1 MLDIC
6 FGDSECGMLKHALRK
21 SKDGVSFTFRGLEI
35 GKIAPNDFYLGRR
48 EWIDRFF
55 AVCSAKERSQI
66 LAEDIKRF
74 EAIIQ
79 AAKRDKVLRIWI
91 ASSPCSKSGYY
102 HLIHSLQGIN
112 CPILVV
118 ELPADFSNYRSG
130 DNTYDHSRGE
140 VDVSLI
146 DKGVF
151 LQRELKLE
159 ERADIALKW
168 EKLAKENSNLRLNIN
183 GELSSVSE
191 DYLDEEIMRYAPN
204 GDFQMITLI
213 AAMLNNSRHGISD
226 CFIAERIEALI
237 SAKKLCT
244 VKRASTSKDYYAK
257 TILRR
262 AKQIELKDLNFDV
275 ILSQDEFESGLGDFI
290 NDEK

>member
-79 AAKRDKVLRIWI
+79 AAKRDEVLRIWI

-130 DNTYDHSRGE
+130 DNTYDHSWGE
-140 VDVSLI
+140 VDVSLLV
-146 DKGVF
+146 DARLTVHSF
-151 LQRELKLE
+151 F
-159 ERADIALKW
+159 ADINASILSAIKQSLIPW
-168 EKLAKENSNLRLNIN
+168 RL
-183 GELSSVSE
+183 LFS
-191 DYLDEEIMRYAPN
+191 
-204 GDFQMITLI
+204 I
-213 AAMLNNSRHGISD
+213 AAIS
-226 CFIAERIEALI
+226 
-237 SAKKLCT
+237 
-244 VKRASTSKDYYAK
+244 
-257 TILRR
+257 
-262 AKQIELKDLNFDV
+262 V
-275 ILSQDEFESGLGDFI
+275 II
-290 NDEK
+290 